1 MASSEQTKF
10 KPSKIKTRQTY
21 ESVEQALGEHRD
33 LITQVLITCIWE
45 KQVISDL
52 W

>member
-21 ESVEQALGEHRD
+21 ESVEQALGEQRFNNPGSNNLHLGETGD
-33 LITQVLITCIWE
+33 F
-45 KQVISDL
+45 
-52 W
+52 